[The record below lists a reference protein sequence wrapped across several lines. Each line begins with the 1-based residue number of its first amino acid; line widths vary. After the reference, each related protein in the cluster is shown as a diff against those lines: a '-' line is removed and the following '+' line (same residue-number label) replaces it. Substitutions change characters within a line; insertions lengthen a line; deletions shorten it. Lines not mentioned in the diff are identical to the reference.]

1 VLSSIPAA
9 RPLRHREFRLLWTG
23 LAISL
28 AGDGIWLVAL
38 AWQVI
43 ELGGGPV
50 QLSVV
55 TTAYSVGLI
64 ALVLPGGIAA
74 DRLPR
79 RAVMLSADLLRALAV
94 GIVAALSLTGNIEL
108 WHLAAGGFLVGA
120 GEAFFVPSYT
130 GLVPHLLPED
140 QILAANGLEG
150 FLRPLAQ
157 QALGPGIGGIA
168 VATLEPG
175 AAILVVAVAYLFSA
189 SCLAAIRTSGRPQRE
204 IEDASQQTPLGDL
217 VEAAGYVRRTPWLW
231 ATLLFA
237 MIAVFFLVGPLDVL
251 VPFAVRDNGGGSADF
266 GLILAV
272 FGIGSA
278 IGALVISSRPL
289 PRHYLTVMLAAWSVG
304 YLPFALFGIAEAVWV
319 MCAAALV
326 LGVSESF
333 GMVIWGTLLQR
344 RVPDE
349 LRGRVSGLDFFVSLG
364 LMPFSMAIAGPAGEA
379 FGLTAVFLAAA
390 LVPLGVAAF
399 VFRAAH
405 LRRDELAH
413 PLE

>member
-1 VLSSIPAA
+1 
-9 RPLRHREFRLLWTG
+9 
-23 LAISL
+23 
-28 AGDGIWLVAL
+28 
-38 AWQVI
+38 
-43 ELGGGPV
+43 
-50 QLSVV
+50 
-55 TTAYSVGLI
+55 
-64 ALVLPGGIAA
+64 
-74 DRLPR
+74 
-79 RAVMLSADLLRALAV
+79 
-94 GIVAALSLTGNIEL
+94 
-108 WHLAAGGFLVGA
+108 
-120 GEAFFVPSYT
+120 
-130 GLVPHLLPED
+130 
-140 QILAANGLEG
+140 
-150 FLRPLAQ
+150 
-157 QALGPGIGGIA
+157 
-168 VATLEPG
+168 
-175 AAILVVAVAYLFSA
+175 
-189 SCLAAIRTSGRPQRE
+189 
-204 IEDASQQTPLGDL
+204 
-217 VEAAGYVRRTPWLW
+217 
-231 ATLLFA
+231 
-237 MIAVFFLVGPLDVL
+237 
-251 VPFAVRDNGGGSADF
+251 
-266 GLILAV
+266 
-272 FGIGSA
+272 
-278 IGALVISSRPL
+278 VISSRPL